1 MRKTL
6 QIAWREFAATAFT
19 KGFVIGVI
27 MVPLML
33 LAIIAVIPLIVR
45 DSAPVVEGRVAVIDR
60 TGQVGA
66 AIAAR
71 LDPERV
77 RRDVRA
83 MGEADAQVV
92 REAAAAVAGPEAAER
107 AEDFGRRRLGD
118 AAEAQAP
125 RLAVDL
131 LPADAD
137 AIRERARV
145 GTGSGPDERLALI
158 VIPETALQVA
168 TEPDG
173 RGPGFEYYIRP
184 RLDDRVASRIIE
196 PAVREAITDARIV
209 AAGLDPARVRAI
221 MSPVPARA
229 QEVVQGEARRVATG
243 AQFFV
248 PFSFLMLLWIAVM
261 TSGQYLL
268 TTTIEEKSNRIMEVL
283 LSAVSPMQLMVGKIL
298 GQMAVG
304 LLILVMYSGLG
315 LGALIS
321 FKLMQVLDPSNLG
334 LLVVY
339 FFIAYFLI
347 AALMA
352 AIGAAVTEIHEAQ
365 SLIGPV
371 IMVLVIVMALSPA
384 LIRNPNGDLAVA
396 LSLIPPF
403 SPFVMVIRIAGTEAV
418 PAWQVAASMIIGFAS
433 VLGAAWA
440 AAKVFRI
447 GVLMYGKPPNLATLV
462 RWIRMA

>member
-1 MRKTL
+1 
-6 QIAWREFAATAFT
+6 
-19 KGFVIGVI
+19 
-27 MVPLML
+27 
-33 LAIIAVIPLIVR
+33 
-45 DSAPVVEGRVAVIDR
+45 
-60 TGQVGA
+60 
-66 AIAAR
+66 
-71 LDPERV
+71 
-77 RRDVRA
+77 
-83 MGEADAQVV
+83 
-92 REAAAAVAGPEAAER
+92 
-107 AEDFGRRRLGD
+107 
-118 AAEAQAP
+118 
-125 RLAVDL
+125 
-131 LPADAD
+131 
-137 AIRERARV
+137 
-145 GTGSGPDERLALI
+145 
-158 VIPETALQVA
+158 
-168 TEPDG
+168 
-173 RGPGFEYYIRP
+173 
-184 RLDDRVASRIIE
+184 
-196 PAVREAITDARIV
+196 
-209 AAGLDPARVRAI
+209 
-221 MSPVPARA
+221 
-229 QEVVQGEARRVATG
+229 VVQGEARRVATG

-298 GQMAVG
+298 GQMGVG

-418 PAWQVAASMIIGFAS
+418 PAWQVVASMVIGFAS